1 MADPRIPANELAG
14 VTHLIKEIHRRLAEL
29 EKPDS
34 TQLSR
39 IVEEVKALVEDLDQR
54 VQGYITTYSMTRDE
68 VIALAWM
75 NVLWPGKGGTGTS
88 NAYNNPLTVGPRRTA
103 WVAENGTIG
112 HTDSVRASKQ
122 DVRDASV
129 DLSAWMSLPVQQY
142 RYKDD
147 VARRGPEAETRYGFI
162 AEDLA
167 SRHLD
172 GWLYEGADGQLQG
185 VAYEWIHLAQHEVLR
200 KLWAENYDHRWR
212 ISELEA
218 RADAQQ
224 LLIDDLSR
232 RLAAVEGGSDAT
244 H

>member
-14 VTHLIKEIHRRLAEL
+14 ITLLIQKIHRRLDEL
-29 EKPDS
+29 EKPTG

-39 IVEEVKALVEDLDQR
+39 IVEEVKALVQDLDQR
-54 VQGYITTYSMTRDE
+54 VQNYITIYSMTRDE
-68 VIALAWM
+68 IIALAWM
-75 NVLWPGKGGTGTS
+75 GVLWPAKGGTGTT
-88 NAYNNPLTVGPRRTA
+88 NAYNTPLTVGPRRTA

-122 DVRDASV
+122 DIHDASI

-147 VARRGPEAETRYGFI
+147 VARRGNEAETRYGFI

-167 SRHLD
+167 ALRLD
-172 GWLYEGADGQLQG
+172 GWLYEGEPGQLQG

-200 KLWAENYDHRWR
+200 KLWADNYDHLWR

-218 RADAQQ
+218 KFDAQQ

-232 RLAAVEGGSDAT
+232 RLAALEGGSDAAS
-244 H
+244 